1 MDTKKEE
8 GPVRMSLWPAW
19 WQRRSTAAVGTPW
32 VDLAVVVIA
41 TALAA
46 ALAVHYEMSET
57 LRALT
62 QPGERFQL
70 DELPGVMLVLAI
82 GLIWFAWRRY
92 QDARL
97 ELRRRLGVESR
108 LANALVDNRMLAQQY
123 VRVQESE
130 WRSLARELHDE
141 LGQYL
146 NAIKID
152 AVGIRRAAAGN
163 NPDCERGAV
172 SIVSSVDHVHVVV
185 TDMIRRL
192 RPVGLDELGLAA
204 ALEHC
209 VNGWRR
215 RLEPTRIVFEAEP
228 DLEQLGELLNV
239 TVFRLVQEGLTN
251 VSKHAHAN
259 HVEVRVARA
268 RRPSGERVELV
279 VSVRDDGVGTNTS
292 QRTGGLGLV
301 GMRERVEALGG
312 QLALHSAPGK
322 GFSFTAHLPLET
334 GDESNGV

>member
-1 MDTKKEE
+1 
-8 GPVRMSLWPAW
+8 MSKRPAW
-19 WQRRSTAAVGTPW
+19 FHRKSATDVATPW
-32 VDLAVVVIA
+32 VDLAVVIVA
-41 TALAA
+41 TVAA
-46 ALAVHYEMSET
+46 AAVAVRYEMSET

-70 DELPGVMLVLAI
+70 DELPGVMLALAV

-92 QDARL
+92 HDARL

-108 LANALVDNRMLAQQY
+108 LATALVENRMLAQQY

-130 WRSLARELHDE
+130 WRNLARELHDE

-152 AVGIRRAAAGN
+152 AVGIRRAAAGT

-215 RLEPTRIVFEAEP
+215 RLEPMRIVFEAEP

-239 TVFRLVQEGLTN
+239 TVYRLVQEGLTN
-251 VSKHAHAN
+251 VSKHARAT

-268 RRPSGERVELV
+268 RRPGSDRAEIV

-322 GFSFTAHLPLET
+322 GFSFTAYLPLELGEET
-334 GDESNGV
+334 NDA